1 MKKKV
6 FTLEEVLDKINDGAS
21 IMFSDCHGGWAP
33 DEIIDAMIAKGVKN
47 LTAVGVASG
56 RPDYGMGK
64 LITNHQV
71 SKLLTT
77 HIGLNKS
84 SIDQMFA
91 GEMEVEF
98 IPQGTFAERIR
109 CGGFG
114 LGGALTRTGF
124 GTSYAD
130 GKDTVTVD
138 GVDYI
143 LEKPIHTDLAI
154 LHVTKAD
161 KAGNCYCRGG
171 SHLCVDYM
179 AMAADLFIFEA
190 EELVEIGE
198 LDPEKVIIQGPVCDM
213 IYVRQGEKKPM
224 WGFWQKQI
232 DKIKAKQAAK

>member
-91 GEMEVEF
+91 G
-98 IPQGTFAERIR
+98 
-109 CGGFG
+109 
-114 LGGALTRTGF
+114 
-124 GTSYAD
+124 
-130 GKDTVTVD
+130 
-138 GVDYI
+138 
-143 LEKPIHTDLAI
+143 
-154 LHVTKAD
+154 
-161 KAGNCYCRGG
+161 
-171 SHLCVDYM
+171 
-179 AMAADLFIFEA
+179 
-190 EELVEIGE
+190 
-198 LDPEKVIIQGPVCDM
+198 
-213 IYVRQGEKKPM
+213 
-224 WGFWQKQI
+224 
-232 DKIKAKQAAK
+232 